1 MIQWQKKPASHL
13 ITAYNQMMSD
23 MRNAFEQADAN
34 NMSLQKSLEMAKH
47 QAIHI
52 CKITAEEAHE
62 IGVHVKLDIN
72 DAAE

>member
-1 MIQWQKKPASHL
+1 MIQLQKKPASHL

-47 QAIHI
+47 QSIHI
-52 CKITAEEAHE
+52 C
-62 IGVHVKLDIN
+62 
-72 DAAE
+72 